1 MSVRASKIETGTVR
15 QGSPVE
21 TTGSPATSSAAPS
34 SAAPS
39 SSTASSSA
47 RHRPAT
53 TGVRRSIGA
62 FASIPLVV
70 VSTIAIVLNLA
81 SPAQAATAL
90 KKPLKSRTTLPQAAV
105 KPVQV
110 VQPATST
117 PAPSQ
122 YTVVDGDTI
131 SAIAGKFGLST
142 ASVLALNGLG
152 WSAVIFPGQVLTLST
167 TPLAVAATPASV
179 ATELTR
185 YTIQSGDTLS
195 GVAAAHGVPTDALFS
210 VNGLGRNSIIFP
222 GQVIV
227 LPAAGSATAA
237 PAAVAAVA
245 ATAITTPGSHT
256 VVAGDTVD
264 KVATGAGVSV
274 QAILEAN
281 GLGYSSIIYPGQVL
295 TLPTAASASAASAGS
310 TPVLDAAPAVV
321 ITPTPAPAQGSVTP
335 LTAEMAANAKLI
347 IAVGRQAGASDAAL
361 VVALAAAAQE
371 SGLRNIDYG
380 DRDSLG
386 LFQQRPSSGWGN
398 EAQVMDAERSTRAF
412 FGGEVNPNPGV
423 TRGLLDITGWEAMT
437 VTQAAQAVQISGHP
451 DLYAKWEA
459 SARSWLADLG

>member
-15 QGSPVE
+15 PDSPVE
-21 TTGSPATSSAAPS
+21 T
-34 SAAPS
+34 
-39 SSTASSSA
+39 SSA
-47 RHRPAT
+47 RHRPAP
-53 TGVRRSIGA
+53 TGMRRSIGA

-70 VSTIAIVLNLA
+70 VSTLAIVLNLA

-90 KKPLKSRTTLPQAAV
+90 KKPLKSRTTVPQVAV
-105 KPVQV
+105 KPAQA
-110 VQPATST
+110 VQPATAT

-167 TPLAVAATPASV
+167 APIAVAATPAPV

-185 YTIQSGDTLS
+185 YTIKSGDTLS

-227 LPAAGSATAA
+227 LPASGSAA
-237 PAAVAAVA
+237 AAVTTVA
-245 ATAITTPGSHT
+245 STTVTASTPGSHT

-295 TLPTAASASAASAGS
+295 TLPGAASASPAPTS
-310 TPVLDAAPAVV
+310 TAPVLNAVPAVV
-321 ITPTPAPAQGSVTP
+321 ITPAPARGTVTP
-335 LTAEMAANAKLI
+335 LTADMAANARLI
-347 IAVGRQAGASDAAL
+347 ISVGRDAGASDAAL

-371 SGLRNIDYG
+371 SGMRNIDYG

-386 LFQQRPSSGWGN
+386 LFQQRPSSGWGT
-398 EAQVMDAERSTRAF
+398 EEQVMDAERATRAF
-412 FGGEVNPNPGV
+412 FGGSVNPNPGI
-423 TRGLLDITGWEAMT
+423 TRGLLDIPGWEAMT
-437 VTQAAQAVQISGHP
+437 VTQAAQAVQLSGHP
-451 DLYAKWEA
+451 DLYANWEA

>member
-15 QGSPVE
+15 PDSPVE
-21 TTGSPATSSAAPS
+21 T
-34 SAAPS
+34 
-39 SSTASSSA
+39 SSA
-47 RHRPAT
+47 RHRPAP
-53 TGVRRSIGA
+53 TGMRRSIGA

-70 VSTIAIVLNLA
+70 VSTLAIVLNLA

-90 KKPLKSRTTLPQAAV
+90 KKPLKSRTTLPQVAV
-105 KPVQV
+105 KPVQA
-110 VQPATST
+110 VQPSSAT

-167 TPLAVAATPASV
+167 APISAAATPAPV

-185 YTIQSGDTLS
+185 YTITSGDTLS
-195 GVAAAHGVPTDALFS
+195 GVAAAHGVPTDALYS

-227 LPAAGSATAA
+227 LPATGSAGA
-237 PAAVAAVA
+237 PAAATLA
-245 ATAITTPGSHT
+245 ATSTVATATPGSHT

-264 KVATGAGVSV
+264 KVASGAGVSV
-274 QAILEAN
+274 QSVLEAN
-281 GLGYSSIIYPGQVL
+281 GLGYSSIIHPGQVL
-295 TLPTAASASAASAGS
+295 TLPDSAAAPSA
-310 TPVLDAAPAVV
+310 PVLNAVPAVV
-321 ITPTPAPAQGSVTP
+321 ITPTPAPARGTVTP
-335 LTAEMAANAKLI
+335 LTPDMAANARLI
-347 IAVGRQAGASDAAL
+347 IAVGRAAGASDAAL

-371 SGLRNIDYG
+371 SGMRNIDYG

-386 LFQQRPSSGWGN
+386 LFQQRPSSGWGTK
-398 EAQVMDAERSTRAF
+398 EQVMDAERATRAF
-412 FGGEVNPNPGV
+412 FGGSVNPNPGI
-423 TRGLLDITGWEAMT
+423 TRGLLDIAGWEAMT
-437 VTQAAQAVQISGHP
+437 VTQAAQAVQLSGHP
-451 DLYAKWEA
+451 DLYANWEA

>member
-15 QGSPVE
+15 ADSPVE
-21 TTGSPATSSAAPS
+21 T
-34 SAAPS
+34 
-39 SSTASSSA
+39 SSA
-47 RHRPAT
+47 RHRPAP

-70 VSTIAIVLNLA
+70 VSTLAIVLNLA

-105 KPVQV
+105 KPVQA
-110 VQPATST
+110 VQPAAAT

-122 YTVVDGDTI
+122 YTVADGDTI

-167 TPLAVAATPASV
+167 APIAVAATPASV

-185 YTIQSGDTLS
+185 YTIASGDTLS

-227 LPAAGSATAA
+227 LPASGSATPPA
-237 PAAVAAVA
+237 AAVATVA
-245 ATAITTPGSHT
+245 AATVTASTPGSHT

-274 QAILEAN
+274 QSILEAN

-295 TLPTAASASAASAGS
+295 ALPSSAPASAA
-310 TPVLDAAPAVV
+310 PVLNAVPAVV
-321 ITPTPAPAQGSVTP
+321 ITPAPVRGTVTP
-335 LTAEMAANAKLI
+335 LTADMAANARLI
-347 IAVGRQAGASDAAL
+347 ISIGRDAGASDAAL

-371 SGLRNIDYG
+371 SGMRNIDYG

-386 LFQQRPSSGWGN
+386 LFQQRPSSGWGT
-398 EAQVMDAERSTRAF
+398 EEQVMNAERATRAF
-412 FGGEVNPNPGV
+412 FGGSVNPNPGI

-437 VTQAAQAVQISGHP
+437 VTQAAQAVQLSGHP
-451 DLYAKWEA
+451 DLYANWEA

>member
-15 QGSPVE
+15 QDSPVE

-34 SAAPS
+34 SSAP
-39 SSTASSSA
+39 SSSA

-90 KKPLKSRTTLPQAAV
+90 KKPLKSRTTLPQVAV
-105 KPVQV
+105 KPVQA
-110 VQPATST
+110 VQPAAAT

-122 YTVVDGDTI
+122 YTVADGDTI
-131 SAIAGKFGLST
+131 SAIAGRFGLST

-167 TPLAVAATPASV
+167 APIAVAATPASV

-185 YTIQSGDTLS
+185 YTIKSGDTLS

-295 TLPTAASASAASAGS
+295 TLPTAASASAASAGA

-335 LTAEMAANAKLI
+335 LTAEMAANAQLI

-459 SARSWLADLG
+459 SARSWLAELG

>member
-15 QGSPVE
+15 QDSPVE
-21 TTGSPATSSAAPS
+21 TTGSPATSSA
-34 SAAPS
+34 
-39 SSTASSSA
+39 STPSSA

-90 KKPLKSRTTLPQAAV
+90 KKPLKSRTTLPQAMP

-237 PAAVAAVA
+237 ATASTAVATVA
-245 ATAITTPGSHT
+245 ATATTTSTPGSHT
-256 VVAGDTVD
+256 VVAGDTLD

-274 QAILEAN
+274 QAVLEAN

-295 TLPTAASASAASAGS
+295 ALPSAASAGTAS
-310 TPVLDAAPAVV
+310 AGSAPVLDAAPAVV

-335 LTAEMAANAKLI
+335 LNAEMTANAKLI
-347 IAVGRQAGASDAAL
+347 IAVGRQAGANDAAL

-371 SGLRNIDYG
+371 SGLRNVDYG

-412 FGGEVNPNPGV
+412 FGGAVNPNPGV
-423 TRGLLDITGWEAMT
+423 TRGLLDIEGWEAMT
-437 VTQAAQAVQISGHP
+437 LTQAAQAVQISGHP
-451 DLYAKWEA
+451 DLYAKWET

>member
-1 MSVRASKIETGTVR
+1 M
-15 QGSPVE
+15 
-21 TTGSPATSSAAPS
+21 
-34 SAAPS
+34 
-39 SSTASSSA
+39 
-47 RHRPAT
+47 
-53 TGVRRSIGA
+53 RRSIGA

-90 KKPLKSRTTLPQAAV
+90 KKPLKSRTTLPQVAV

-227 LPAAGSATAA
+227 LPAAGSATAPATTA
-237 PAAVAAVA
+237 PAAVA
-245 ATAITTPGSHT
+245 ATAITTSTPGSHT

-274 QAILEAN
+274 QSVLEAN

-295 TLPTAASASAASAGS
+295 ALPSAAPAGTASASSA
-310 TPVLDAAPAVV
+310 PVLDAAPAVV

-335 LTAEMAANAKLI
+335 LTAEMAANVKLI
-347 IAVGRQAGASDAAL
+347 IAVGRQAGANDAAL

-386 LFQQRPSSGWGN
+386 IFQQRPSSGWGN

-412 FGGEVNPNPGV
+412 FGGAVNPNPGV
-423 TRGLLDITGWEAMT
+423 TRGLLDIPGWEAMT

>member
-1 MSVRASKIETGTVR
+1 M
-15 QGSPVE
+15 
-21 TTGSPATSSAAPS
+21 
-34 SAAPS
+34 
-39 SSTASSSA
+39 
-47 RHRPAT
+47 
-53 TGVRRSIGA
+53 RRSIGA

-70 VSTIAIVLNLA
+70 VSTLAIVLNLA

-90 KKPLKSRTTLPQAAV
+90 RKPLKSRTTLPQVAV
-105 KPVQV
+105 KPVQA
-110 VQPATST
+110 VQPTAAT

-131 SAIAGKFGLST
+131 SAIAGRFGLST

-167 TPLAVAATPASV
+167 APVAVAATPASV

-227 LPAAGSATAA
+227 LPAAGSAAA
-237 PAAVAAVA
+237 PAVAPVA
-245 ATAITTPGSHT
+245 ATTVTTPTPGSHT

-274 QAILEAN
+274 QSILEAN

-295 TLPTAASASAASAGS
+295 TIPNSPAASSAPASSA
-310 TPVLDAAPAVV
+310 PVLNAVPAVV
-321 ITPTPAPAQGSVTP
+321 ITPAAAPTPAPARGTVTP
-335 LTAEMAANAKLI
+335 LTADMAANARLI
-347 IAVGRQAGASDAAL
+347 ITVGRAAGASDAAL

-371 SGLRNIDYG
+371 SGMRNIDYG

-398 EAQVMDAERSTRAF
+398 EAQVMDAERAIRAF
-412 FGGEVNPNPGV
+412 FGGPVNPNPGV
-423 TRGLLDITGWEAMT
+423 TRGLLDIPGWEAMT
-437 VTQAAQAVQISGHP
+437 VTQAAQAVQLSGHP
-451 DLYAKWEA
+451 DLYANWEA

>member
-15 QGSPVE
+15 ADSPVE
-21 TTGSPATSSAAPS
+21 T
-34 SAAPS
+34 
-39 SSTASSSA
+39 SSA
-47 RHRPAT
+47 RHRPAP

-70 VSTIAIVLNLA
+70 VSTLAIVLNLA

-105 KPVQV
+105 KPVQA
-110 VQPATST
+110 VQPAAAT

-122 YTVVDGDTI
+122 YTVADGDTI

-167 TPLAVAATPASV
+167 APIAVAATPASV

-185 YTIQSGDTLS
+185 YTIASGDTLS

-227 LPAAGSATAA
+227 LPASGSAAA
-237 PAAVAAVA
+237 SPAAAVATVA
-245 ATAITTPGSHT
+245 ASTVTASTPGSHT

-274 QAILEAN
+274 QSILQAN

-295 TLPTAASASAASAGS
+295 TLPGSAPASSAPASTA
-310 TPVLDAAPAVV
+310 PVLNAVPAVV
-321 ITPTPAPAQGSVTP
+321 ITPAPARGTVTP
-335 LTAEMAANAKLI
+335 LTADMAANARLI
-347 IAVGRQAGASDAAL
+347 ISIGRDAGASDAAL

-371 SGLRNIDYG
+371 SGMRNIDYG

-386 LFQQRPSSGWGN
+386 LFQQRPSSGWGT
-398 EAQVMDAERSTRAF
+398 EEQVMNAERATKAF
-412 FGGEVNPNPGV
+412 FGGSVNPNPGI
-423 TRGLLDITGWEAMT
+423 TRGLLDIKGWEAMT
-437 VTQAAQAVQISGHP
+437 VTQAAQAVQLSGHP
-451 DLYAKWEA
+451 DLYANWEA

>member
-1 MSVRASKIETGTVR
+1 MSERASKIETGTVR
-15 QGSPVE
+15 PDSPVE
-21 TTGSPATSSAAPS
+21 T
-34 SAAPS
+34 
-39 SSTASSSA
+39 SSA
-47 RHRPAT
+47 RHRPAP
-53 TGVRRSIGA
+53 TGMRRSIGA

-70 VSTIAIVLNLA
+70 VSTLAIVLNLA

-90 KKPLKSRTTLPQAAV
+90 KKPLKSRTTLPQTAV
-105 KPVQV
+105 KPVQA
-110 VQPATST
+110 VQPVTAT

-122 YTVVDGDTI
+122 YTVVDGDTV

-167 TPLAVAATPASV
+167 APVVAAAAPAAV

-185 YTIQSGDTLS
+185 YTIKSGDTLS

-227 LPAAGSATAA
+227 LPAAGSATAPV
-237 PAAVAAVA
+237 PAVVAVAAV
-245 ATAITTPGSHT
+245 TASTPGSHT

-274 QAILEAN
+274 QAVLEAN
-281 GLGYSSIIYPGQVL
+281 GLGYSSVIYPGQVL
-295 TLPTAASASAASAGS
+295 TLPVAASSSAAAAG
-310 TPVLDAAPAVV
+310 PAEVLDAVPAVV
-321 ITPTPAPAQGSVTP
+321 ITPTPAPARGAVTP
-335 LTAEMAANAKLI
+335 LTADMAVNARLI
-347 IAVGRQAGASDAAL
+347 IAVGRAAGANDAAL

-371 SGLRNIDYG
+371 SGMRNIDYG

-386 LFQQRPSSGWGN
+386 LFQQRPSSGWGD
-398 EAQVMDAERSTRAF
+398 EAQVMDPERATRAF
-412 FGGEVNPNPGV
+412 FGGPVNPNPGI
-423 TRGLLDITGWEAMT
+423 TRGLLDIPGWEAMT
-437 VTQAAQAVQISGHP
+437 LTQAAQAVQLSGHP
-451 DLYAKWEA
+451 DLYAKWET

>member
-21 TTGSPATSSAAPS
+21 TTGSPASSSPAPS
-34 SAAPS
+34 DSA
-39 SSTASSSA
+39 TGSSA

-110 VQPATST
+110 VQPTTST

-122 YTVVDGDTI
+122 YTVVEGDTI
-131 SAIAGKFGLST
+131 SAIAGRFGLST

-185 YTIQSGDTLS
+185 YTIRSGDTLS

-227 LPAAGSATAA
+227 LPAAGSAAA
-237 PAAVAAVA
+237 PATVAAVST
-245 ATAITTPGSHT
+245 TAITTSASGSHT

-274 QAILEAN
+274 RSVLEAN

-295 TLPTAASASAASAGS
+295 TLPRAATAAVAAS
-310 TPVLDAAPAVV
+310 PVLDAAPAVV
-321 ITPTPAPAQGSVTP
+321 ITPTPAPAQGSVTA
-335 LTAEMAANAKLI
+335 LTAEMAANARLI

-386 LFQQRPSSGWGN
+386 LFQQRPSSGWGTQ
-398 EAQVMDAERSTRAF
+398 AQVMDAERSTRAF
-412 FGGEVNPNPGV
+412 FGGPVNPNPGV
-423 TRGLLDITGWEAMT
+423 TRGLLDIPGWEAMT
-437 VTQAAQAVQISGHP
+437 LTQAAQAVQISGHP
-451 DLYAKWEA
+451 DLYAKWET

>member
-15 QGSPVE
+15 PDSPVE
-21 TTGSPATSSAAPS
+21 T
-34 SAAPS
+34 
-39 SSTASSSA
+39 SSA
-47 RHRPAT
+47 RHSPAP
-53 TGVRRSIGA
+53 TGMRRSIGA

-70 VSTIAIVLNLA
+70 VSTLAIVLNLA

-90 KKPLKSRTTLPQAAV
+90 KKPLKSRTTLPQVAV
-105 KPVQV
+105 KPVQA
-110 VQPATST
+110 VQPAAAT

-167 TPLAVAATPASV
+167 APIAVAATPASV

-185 YTIQSGDTLS
+185 YTIASGDTLS

-227 LPAAGSATAA
+227 LPASGSAASPA
-237 PAAVAAVA
+237 AAVATVA
-245 ATAITTPGSHT
+245 AATVTASTPGSHT

-274 QAILEAN
+274 QSILEAN

-295 TLPTAASASAASAGS
+295 ALPAPEATGSASASTA
-310 TPVLDAAPAVV
+310 PVLNAVPAVV
-321 ITPTPAPAQGSVTP
+321 ITPAPARGTVTP
-335 LTAEMAANAKLI
+335 LTADMAANARLI
-347 IAVGRQAGASDAAL
+347 ISIGRDAGASDAAL

-371 SGLRNIDYG
+371 SGMRNIDYG

-386 LFQQRPSSGWGN
+386 LFQQRPSSGWGT
-398 EAQVMDAERSTRAF
+398 EEQVMNAERAIRAF
-412 FGGEVNPNPGV
+412 FGGSVNPNPGV

-437 VTQAAQAVQISGHP
+437 VTQAAQAVQLSGHP
-451 DLYAKWEA
+451 DLYANWEA